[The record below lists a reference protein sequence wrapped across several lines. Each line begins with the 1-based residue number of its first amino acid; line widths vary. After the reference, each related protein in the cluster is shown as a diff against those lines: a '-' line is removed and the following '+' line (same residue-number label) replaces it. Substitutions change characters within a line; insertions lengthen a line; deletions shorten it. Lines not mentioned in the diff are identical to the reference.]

1 MLSLKDVRGR
11 TLAPSKSVSV
21 GRLDWMNVTGLL
33 HSCPAI
39 CGQRD
44 EEVEEDTWEGKQ
56 EGEHRDTSKKGSAWS
71 SWS

>member
-1 MLSLKDVRGR
+1 MLRLKDVRGR
-11 TLAPSKSVSV
+11 TLAAFKRGSV
-21 GRLDWMNVTGLL
+21 GGLEWTRGTGLL